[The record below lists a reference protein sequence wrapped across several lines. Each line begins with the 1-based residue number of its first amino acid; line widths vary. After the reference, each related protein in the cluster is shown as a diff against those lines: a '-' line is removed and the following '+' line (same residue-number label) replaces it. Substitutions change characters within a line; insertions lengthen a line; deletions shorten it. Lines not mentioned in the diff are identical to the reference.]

1 MRALGAVFRP
11 RLEAFQQALHRW
23 LNLSG
28 WPLLADPLAAL
39 APDCPNRI
47 EHWELQLDR
56 LNLPDDAQVLRLG
69 PMPAS
74 RRLEAWLQ
82 RHQGP
87 QLVITEGDPRPLDP
101 LQMASQWSGGMAAW
115 IAQQPGLDKLS
126 KPSVGT
132 DDLSAWIEAQL
143 PLRGAVNEPALAYWL
158 PQLLPERL
166 P

>member
-1 MRALGAVFRP
+1 
-11 RLEAFQQALHRW
+11 
-23 LNLSG
+23 
-28 WPLLADPLAAL
+28 
-39 APDCPNRI
+39 
-47 EHWELQLDR
+47 
-56 LNLPDDAQVLRLG
+56 
-69 PMPAS
+69 
-74 RRLEAWLQ
+74 
-82 RHQGP
+82 
-87 QLVITEGDPRPLDP
+87 
-101 LQMASQWSGGMAAW
+101 MAAW

>member
-1 MRALGAVFRP
+1 MACPEPSPEIAPAPRLDPERP
-11 RLEAFQQALHRW
+11 GVVIAGPWRGLSPALEAFQQALHRW

-56 LNLPDDAQVLRLG
+56 LNLPYDAQVLRVG

-82 RHQGP
+82 HHQGP

-101 LQMASQWSGGMAAW
+101 LQKSSQWSGGMAAW
-115 IAQQPGLDKLS
+115 IAQQPGLC
-126 KPSVGT
+126 
-132 DDLSAWIEAQL
+132 
-143 PLRGAVNEPALAYWL
+143 
-158 PQLLPERL
+158 LLYTSDAADE
-166 P
+166 